1 MSETRA
7 TYDAGAVVDD
17 DLSPFRALLKHHRT
31 ARRWSQERL
40 ADESETDHSLVSRIE
55 SGDRRPTRASAA
67 KLAAGLVLTDAQTET
82 LLLAAGFVPHGLPVE
97 SEGATLG
104 LAVWRAL
111 TSATASP
118 VERQQLA
125 LIVRCALGLA
135 HRAGQPEPP
144 PVPVV
149 DVTARL
155 GRR

>member
-7 TYDAGAVVDD
+7 TYQLAPPDDA
-17 DLSPFRALLKHHRT
+17 LTTFRTLLKQHRE

-40 ADESETDHSLVSRIE
+40 AIEIGGNHSLVSLLE
-55 SGDRRPTRASAA
+55 SGQRRPTRASATR
-67 KLAAGLVLTDAQTET
+67 LAAGLGLTEAQTET
-82 LLLAAGFVPHGLPVE
+82 LLLTAGYVPHGLPAA

-111 TSATASP
+111 TSVSASP

-144 PVPVV
+144 PVPVGV
-149 DVTARL
+149 VPARQG
-155 GRR
+155 GR

>member
-7 TYDAGAVVDD
+7 SYTVAPLADD
-17 DLSPFRALLKHHRT
+17 HAAFRALLKHHRE

-40 ADESETDHSLVSRIE
+40 AHEAEADHSLVSRLE
-55 SGDRRPTRASAA
+55 SGERRATRESAA
-67 KLAAGLVLTDAQTET
+67 KLAAGLQLTDAQTET
-82 LLLAAGFVPHGLPVE
+82 LLLAAGFVPHGLPAE

-111 TSATASP
+111 TSASASP

-135 HRAGQPEPP
+135 HRAGQPDPP
-144 PVPVV
+144 PVPVGV
-149 DVTARL
+149 VPARQE
-155 GRR
+155 RR